1 MREKRDWKKRTR
13 RRQLTPDKLAEI
25 LRITT
30 TEEDAQRTYKHL
42 TGEDIPEK
50 ESGK

>member
-1 MREKRDWKKRTR
+1 MREKRDWKKRTKR
-13 RRQLTPDKLAEI
+13 RRLTPDKLAEI

-30 TEEDAQRTYKHL
+30 TEEDAQRTFKHL

-50 ESGK
+50 ENSK

>member
-13 RRQLTPDKLAEI
+13 RRQLTLDKLAEI
-25 LRITT
+25 LRSTT
-30 TEEDAQRTYKHL
+30 TEEDAQKTYKHL
-42 TGEDIPEK
+42 TGKDIPEK